1 MFNNITIICI
11 GRAVFTN
18 LDTVLI
24 RPSLTL
30 EQTRTKARVYFPG
43 LLVLWVCFLKTCM
56 QLGLLLVHSGFT
68 LGLTG
73 ICFWGPFY
81 APK

>member
-30 EQTRTKARVYFPG
+30 EQTRTKPRCHIIF
-43 LLVLWVCFLKTCM
+43 WVWE
-56 QLGLLLVHSGFT
+56 QFT
-68 LGLTG
+68 LNES
-73 ICFWGPFY
+73 
-81 APK
+81 KDNKR